1 MGKRNVAI
9 VGVAESDF
17 GDTPHLSLNGVHSQ
31 AAARA
36 LADAGLE
43 KTQIDGLFTT
53 GGGSG
58 LFPLEIAEHIG
69 MKPTYIDSTGVGGS
83 SWETFIE
90 HAFTAIETGK
100 CRTALLVYGS
110 TPRSDMKK
118 KLRGGELALAP
129 RGIAQYETPFG
140 PTVASRYG
148 LIARRHMHEYGTKPE
163 HLAAVAVA
171 MRRNAERNP
180 KAYIRTP
187 ITVEDVLASR
197 MIADPLH
204 LLDCCLR
211 TDGGG
216 AVIVTRADIASGCRK
231 KPAWVIGTGGA
242 ASHVSMAHMD
252 PMTVSPARR
261 SAEIAFG
268 EAGIVPKDIDVLQCY
283 DSFTITVILTL
294 EALGFCRPGE
304 GGDFVA
310 DGKLAWDGAL
320 PTNTDGGGLS
330 SNHPGMRGIFL
341 LIEAVRQLRGE
352 STAQIPDARVAVCT
366 GTGGFMSHCGTVVLA
381 RD

>member
-1 MGKRNVAI
+1 MSKRRVAI

-17 GDTPHLSLNGVHSQ
+17 GETPHLSLNAVHGQ

-36 LADAGLE
+36 LCDAGID
-43 KTQIDGLFTT
+43 KSQIDGLFTT
-53 GGGSG
+53 GSGG
-58 LFPLEIAEHIG
+58 LFPLEIAEYLG
-69 MKPTYIDSTGVGGS
+69 LRPTYVDSTGVGGS
-83 SWETFIE
+83 SWESFIE
-90 HAFTAIETGK
+90 HAFAAIATGK
-100 CRTALLVYGS
+100 CRTALLVYGA
-110 TPRSDMKK
+110 TPRSDMKN
-118 KLRGGELALAP
+118 KLRGGEIALSP

-148 LIARRHMHEYGTKPE
+148 LIARRHMYEYGTTSE
-163 HLAAVAVA
+163 QLAAVAVA
-171 MRRNAERNP
+171 MRRNAARNP
-180 KAYIRTP
+180 KATMSAP
-187 ITVEDVLASR
+187 ITVEDVLKSR

-204 LLDCCLR
+204 MLDCCLR

-216 AVIVTRADIASGCRK
+216 AVIVTGAEVARDCLK
-231 KPAWVIGTGGA
+231 KPAWVIGTGEA
-242 ASHVSMAHMD
+242 VSHVSMSHMD
-252 PMTVSPARR
+252 PLTVSPARR

-268 EAGIVPKDIDVLQCY
+268 EAGIGPADVDVLQCY

-294 EALGFCRPGE
+294 EAMGFCAQGE
-304 GGDFVA
+304 GGAFVA
-310 DGKLAWDGAL
+310 DGRLAWDGEL

-352 STAQIPDARVAVCT
+352 STAQVPNARIAACT

-381 RD
+381 GD